1 MKKILF
7 IDTGLEYGGGTK
19 SFLYLLGALSSKNE
33 YKIYVYFEND
43 YMVGDKKISS
53 IIESYGAKFIYFEH
67 KKRICKFKKELLRLF
82 SKKLLDKVLY
92 KNDLD
97 FAIKLF
103 NNIGTNIN
111 SSYELNK
118 KIDINLVHLN
128 NHFSTNLAYNEAANL
143 LGIKVIQHLRKNS
156 KIEDFKLSKLKK
168 LSFLA
173 ISVSN
178 STYDFYANQMEI
190 SKNIVY
196 NPVIY
201 SGLATNQHLDNSDI
215 SIIMPAN
222 FLSLKGHSLVFDAF
236 LGLKRDDVKLYLA
249 GGEVDKKL
257 IKKLQ
262 ILEEQGKVKYLGFIK
277 NMDEI
282 YAKSDYIL
290 GFSSDEGLP
299 RVVIEGLSAGLGVI
313 YSDIPVIKEIY
324 NISSNKDNFHIV
336 KRDSASLLECLKKLK
351 KPSSKEP
358 DMAIISNFS
367 LENYLCKIEKIYKD
381 YL

>member
-19 SFLYLLGALSSKNE
+19 SFLYLLGALLGKNE

-43 YMVGDKKISS
+43 YMVGDKKISQ
-53 IIESYGAKFIYFEH
+53 IIDKMGATFIYF
-67 KKRICKFKKELLRLF
+67 KPKNRICKMKREILRVF

-92 KNDLD
+92 TNDLK
-97 FAIKLF
+97 FAFDLLKSLSIHA
-103 NNIGTNIN
+103 
-111 SSYELNK
+111 
-118 KIDINLVHLN
+118 VHLN

-168 LSFLA
+168 LNFLA

-178 STYDFYANQMEI
+178 STYDFYANQIEI

-196 NPVIY
+196 NPVIC
-201 SGLATNQHLDNSDI
+201 SGLTTNKHSDNSDI

-236 LGLKRDDVKLYLA
+236 LSLKRDDIKLYLA

-257 IKKLQ
+257 IQKLQ
-262 ILEEQGKVKYLGFIK
+262 VLEKQGKVKYLGFVK
-277 NMDEI
+277 NMDKI

-299 RVVIEGLSAGLGVI
+299 RVAIEGLSIGLGVI
-313 YSDIPVIKEIY
+313 YSDIPVIREIY

-336 KRDSASLLECLKKLK
+336 KRDSVSLLECLKKLK
-351 KPSSKEP
+351 KPTSKEL
-358 DMAIISNFS
+358 DMSIISNFS
-367 LENYLCKIEKIYKD
+367 LENYLCQIEKIYKD